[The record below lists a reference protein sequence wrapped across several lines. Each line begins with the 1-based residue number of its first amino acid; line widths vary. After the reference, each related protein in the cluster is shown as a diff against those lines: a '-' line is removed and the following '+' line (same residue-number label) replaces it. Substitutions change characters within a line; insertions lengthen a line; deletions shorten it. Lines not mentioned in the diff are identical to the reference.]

1 MKKQETVCL
10 GGGISGKVLLIQ
22 KKVRKG
28 SPLFFFFFFAVLGIE
43 PRASDMLG

>member
-28 SPLFFFFFFAVLGIE
+28 SPLFFFFFAVLGIE